1 MSILKDSMVGKAV
14 NTNWGFDGVKPN
26 EKVILNAI
34 IEKTLPVFFLFPFEW
49 RVQDLS
55 QEYSCQ

>member
-26 EKVILNAI
+26 EKVILNAL
-34 IEKTLPVFFLFPFEW
+34 IEKTLPVFFFPFEW
-49 RVQDLS
+49 RIQDLS